1 MSSANDFL
9 ILAGRDFKLCEKVE
23 EDFPDE
29 YAVSAA
35 SYHIQQAV
43 EKLLKGLILLHG
55 EELQF
60 THNITKLALKCEDL
74 GVSLPECL
82 DDVTEVLTQWE
93 TTNRYDP
100 FVAFSEKK
108 YGKARQA
115 YHELRRTL
123 EELIEEIEK
132 QSEEET
138 KEESQTEEPG
148 LTM

>member
-9 ILAGRDFKLCEKVE
+9 ILAERDYKLCKKVE

-55 EELQF
+55 EEPLF
-60 THNITKLALKCEDL
+60 THNITKLAVTCEKL
-74 GVSLPECL
+74 GVVLPECL

-93 TTNRYDP
+93 TSNRYDP
-100 FVAFSEKK
+100 FLAFSEKK
-108 YGKARQA
+108 YGKARDA
-115 YHELRRTL
+115 YLELKTMLETL
-123 EELIEEIEK
+123 IADIE
-132 QSEEET
+132 SNSVT
-138 KEESQTEEPG
+138 ES
-148 LTM
+148 